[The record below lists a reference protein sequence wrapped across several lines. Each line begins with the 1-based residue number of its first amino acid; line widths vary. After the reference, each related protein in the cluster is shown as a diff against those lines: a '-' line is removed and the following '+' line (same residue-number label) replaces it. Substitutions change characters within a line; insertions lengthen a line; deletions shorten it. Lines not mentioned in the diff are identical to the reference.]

1 MKLYAHQI
9 FDLRQLGRR
18 VKIPANRYMCAVND
32 AMLQRRRRHVT
43 PPLSDLSTSAA
54 RRTLRGSGTTAERPS
69 PVQLLLSG
77 LLLVLL
83 VFIRKVGALLS
94 PIGDCDETFNYWEP
108 MHYVLYG
115 FGLQTWEYSPMY
127 ALRSYAYLYPYA
139 AATRLLSLIPASGVV
154 TPPQLARA
162 VLWTTVESSPKVVQ
176 FYSVRIVTALLGAAA
191 EWSLLWSV
199 REFVPLSS
207 LLVLWA
213 FLTFSPGLFRA
224 APEFLPSSFA
234 MACVTAAHA
243 AWISQRY
250 GVAVLAI
257 ALAALL
263 GWIFAAVLGIPLA
276 LYIIFNGVQGG
287 RAKSDRDLY
296 QQSGYAAMG
305 DGADVRSVTQ
315 RVISG
320 ISSLLRWA
328 LLSGLPIVAVM
339 TAVDSWHFGRFV
351 CAPLNHVLYNV
362 FPKPGT
368 GSHLYGT
375 EPASYY
381 VINLFLNHPVA
392 APLFFIYP
400 FVALVASMTLGSR
413 NPHRDDDEDNT
424 RRRRRR
430 NTTSSTTKSKTL
442 NYRFVYVS
450 AAYLAFAVFVIQ
462 PHKEER
468 FLTPMY
474 PLVAVAA
481 TFALEDV
488 TRLLTALLSACAP
501 GFKRSL
507 PLRTRFRRMVA
518 SFVIFATVVTGV
530 SRAAIQV
537 HAFRA
542 PLQIYARLSERLV
555 SLTDTI
561 SAGQQN
567 RVVGKGTE
575 ADNHD
580 INVCV
585 GAEWYRFPGN
595 MFMPSKHHH
604 IRFLANGG
612 FDGALPMAFTENG
625 TRGAPI
631 GLNEY
636 NRAVPQ
642 QFFNGSCHFSV
653 CIKQHGDCRKADS
666 RNGRSQIIMSMP
678 FLDSDHSP
686 QGVRAFYMPF
696 TTKMLKWNDYV
707 VIQHDVGKNDYEDGT
722 EGKGSNVR
730 S

>member
-1 MKLYAHQI
+1 
-9 FDLRQLGRR
+9 
-18 VKIPANRYMCAVND
+18 
-32 AMLQRRRRHVT
+32 MLQRRRRHVT
-43 PPLSDLSTSAA
+43 PPLSESSTSAA
-54 RRTLRGSGTTAERPS
+54 RRTLRGSGPTAERPS
-69 PVQLLLSG
+69 PARLLLLTLLLLLLLS
-77 LLLVLL
+77 
-83 VFIRKVGALLS
+83 IRKLGALLS
-94 PIGDCDETFNYWEP
+94 PISDCDETFNYWEP

-139 AATRLLSLIPASGVV
+139 AATRLLSLIPARAVV
-154 TPPQLARA
+154 VPAPLARA
-162 VLWTTVESSPKVVQ
+162 VSWTAVASSPKVVQ
-176 FYSVRIVTALLGAAA
+176 FYGVRIVTALLGAAA
-191 EWSLLWSV
+191 EWSLLLSV
-199 REFVPLSS
+199 KQFLPSSS
-207 LLVLWA
+207 LLVLFVLLA
-213 FLTFSPGLFRA
+213 FSPGLFRA

-243 AWISQRY
+243 AWISRRY

-276 LYIIFNGVQGG
+276 LYIVANGVQGG
-287 RAKSDRDLY
+287 RPSNSDMY
-296 QQSGYAAMG
+296 QQSGYAAMH
-305 DGADVRSVTQ
+305 DGADMRTVTQ
-315 RVISG
+315 RVIGG
-320 ISSLLRWA
+320 IASLLRWT

-368 GSHLYGT
+368 GSQLYGT

-392 APLFFIYP
+392 APLFFVYP
-400 FVALVASMTLGSR
+400 LVALLVAVTLGSLKS
-413 NPHRDDDEDNT
+413 HRDDDEDDA
-424 RRRRRR
+424 RRPRRRR
-430 NTTSSTTKSKTL
+430 NTTLSTTKSRTL

-450 AAYLAFAVFVIQ
+450 AAYLAFGVFVIQ

-481 TFALEDV
+481 TFALEDI
-488 TRLLTALLSACAP
+488 TRLLTTLLSACVP
-501 GFKRSL
+501 RFKTSL
-507 PLRTRFRRMVA
+507 PLRMRLRRVVA
-518 SFVIFATVVTGV
+518 LCVILSTVVTGV

-542 PLQIYARLSERLV
+542 PLQIYARLSDRLV
-555 SLTDTI
+555 SLTGTT
-561 SAGQQN
+561 ST
-567 RVVGKGTE
+567 GKGNGAAGVRARE
-575 ADNHD
+575 NKQD

-585 GAEWYRFPGN
+585 GTEWHRFPGN

-604 IRFLANGG
+604 IRFVVDGG
-612 FDGALPMAFTENG
+612 FDGALPMAFTKNG
-625 TRGAPI
+625 TRGAPH

-653 CIKQHGDCRKADS
+653 CIKQHGDCRTADS
-666 RNGRSQIIMSMP
+666 RRGRSEIIMSMP
-678 FLDSDHSP
+678 FLDSVHSP

-696 TTKMLKWNDYV
+696 TTKLLKWNDYV
-707 VIQHDVGKNDYEDGT
+707 VIQHDVGSNNYEDDDSKG
-722 EGKGSNVR
+722 EGGEPKS
-730 S
+730 